1 MLHDGSGYP
10 SYFARVLIDIRH
22 TAVFPKRVFMKTLR
36 PAVALLLLC
45 SALMLAAQ
53 TPAPATDAGAKAA
66 MEALVVDVHSAP
78 YRAGIYDTSNISDQR
93 YDLRNAT
100 MLDLIAIA
108 YDRERDDAT
117 ILGGPTWIELDRFDL
132 VAKIDSLKAPK
143 SNPVMNANPS
153 ATTPDNREANP
164 YDNIRPVLKEVLA
177 RRFHLTYHMEDK
189 LLPGYVLTVAKGG
202 VKMTET
208 KEPSDSPS
216 CRSAEDKDTPGQYVI
231 SCTSMTM
238 AQFVTSYGGIYSH
251 RVIDKTGLTKSY
263 DFTCKMKFGEL
274 RTRDEYVRAYTDA
287 FREQLGLVVASGD
300 VPQPAM
306 IVDKVDRTPT
316 PNAPDIARL
325 IPALPDLEFEVASIR
340 PTADGEPQGMIRP
353 AGSQITF
360 TGLLLQ
366 ELIVRA
372 WDLPTAASLGDA
384 LQSMPKQRYTVL
396 VKLPPDIDARAVW
409 QDQDQVNDMLRKLL
423 VDRFQ
428 IKYHR
433 AEQMRT
439 GYVLLPGM
447 PKMKKADPN
456 SRSFCKFGPPPGEK
470 DMEGGSSLYD
480 REFHCQNVTMDQFA
494 DLLQSVAGTE
504 VKTRVPNRT
513 ELQGAYDFAVY
524 FTSGHKLRVDAA
536 AADAA
541 AKQAENPTAEPTGGV
556 SIEDAF
562 RKELGLRLEQQQLML
577 PTLVLD
583 HFEKTPTEN

>member
-1 MLHDGSGYP
+1 MKN
-10 SYFARVLIDIRH
+10 FRLI
-22 TAVFPKRVFMKTLR
+22 AACL
-36 PAVALLLLC
+36 AS
-45 SALMLAAQ
+45 SACASFAQ
-53 TPAPATDAGAKAA
+53 TTAPAKQPVPSNPT
-66 MEALVVDVHSAP
+66 EPLVVDVHPAP
-78 YRAGIYDTSNISDQR
+78 YRAGIYDTSNISNQR

-100 MLDLIAIA
+100 MLDLIAVA

-132 VAKIDSLKAPK
+132 VAKIDSLKAAK
-143 SNPVMNANPS
+143 SNPVMNANPG
-153 ATTPDNREANP
+153 ATSPANPEANP
-164 YDNIRPVLKEVLA
+164 YDNIRPVLKDVLA
-177 RRFHLTYHMEDK
+177 KRFHLTYHLEDK
-189 LLPGYVLTVAKGG
+189 PLPGYVVTIAKTG

-216 CRSAEDKDTPGQYVI
+216 CRTAEDKDTPGQYIV

-238 AQFVTSYGGIYSH
+238 TQFVTSYGGIYPH
-251 RVIDKTGLTKSY
+251 RVVDKTSLTKSY
-263 DFTCKMKFGEL
+263 DFTLKIKFGEM

-287 FREQLGLVVASGD
+287 FREQLGLVVTAGD

-306 IVDKVDRTPT
+306 VIDKVDRTPT
-316 PNAPDIARL
+316 PNAPDDAKL
-325 IPALPDLEFEVASIR
+325 IPPLPDLEFEVASIR
-340 PTADGEPQGMIRP
+340 PSADGEPQGMIRP

-360 TGLLLQ
+360 TGLQLQ

-384 LQSMPKQRYTVL
+384 LDSMPKQRYTVL

-423 VDRFQ
+423 ADRFQ
-428 IKYHR
+428 IKYHLGD
-433 AEQMRT
+433 QMRT
-439 GYVLLPGM
+439 GYVLLPGT

-470 DMEGGSSLYD
+470 DMEGADSKYD

-494 DLLQSVAGTE
+494 DLLQSVAGVE
-504 VKTRVPNRT
+504 IKTRVPNKT
-513 ELQGAYDFAVY
+513 GLEGAYDFAVY
-524 FTSGHKLRVDAA
+524 FTTGHKLRVDTA

-541 AKQAENPTAEPTGGV
+541 AKQAENPTAEPIGGM
-556 SIEDAF
+556 SIQDAF
-562 RKELGLRLEQQQLML
+562 RKELGLRLEQQHLML

-583 HFEKTPTEN
+583 HYEKTPTEN